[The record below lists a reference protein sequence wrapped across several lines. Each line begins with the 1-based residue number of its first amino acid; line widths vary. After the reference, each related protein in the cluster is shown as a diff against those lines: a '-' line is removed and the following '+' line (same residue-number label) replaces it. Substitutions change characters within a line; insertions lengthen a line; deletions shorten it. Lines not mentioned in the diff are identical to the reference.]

1 MNIIVTG
8 GAGFLGSE
16 IAAFLARS
24 GHEVWSYDHYV
35 IEHEVER
42 DGVRYMA
49 TPGDVLDVPHLY
61 KVVARVRPE
70 VVIHAAA
77 IVGPPAS
84 IVRPALVTN
93 VNING
98 SVNVFEAALMF
109 GVRRVVDISSEEI
122 YGPFAAPEIDEDHP
136 KAPNS
141 PYGVTKLTVEM
152 LAGQYIEHFGL
163 DYVAARVCWAF
174 GARYPRVRPPQSWLK
189 DAIAGRHTVVPNG
202 GDHRIDLT
210 YVDDVAEGIR
220 LLAEATTLQHRA
232 YHITS
237 GTAQTMRELAEAVK
251 ELMPDWT
258 YEMGPGFIEMG
269 PGFTAAPKGAMSNA
283 RARDELGFV
292 PQFSLADGL
301 RRNLEDLLAQG

>member
-1 MNIIVTG
+1 MNVLVTG

-16 IAAFLARS
+16 IAAFLARE
-24 GHEVWSYDHYV
+24 GHAVWSYDHYV
-35 IEHEVER
+35 IEHQVER
-42 DGVRYMA
+42 DGVTYTA

-61 KVVARVRPE
+61 KVFARVEPE
-70 VVIHAAA
+70 VVVHAAA
-77 IVGPPAS
+77 VVGPPAS

-122 YGPFAAPEIDEDHP
+122 YGPFTAPEIDEDHP

-152 LAGQYIEHFGL
+152 MAEQYIEHFGL
-163 DYVAARVCWAF
+163 DYVAARVCWAY

-189 DAIAGRHTVVPNG
+189 DALAGRHTVVPNG

-220 LLAEATTLQHRA
+220 LLAEAPVLAHRA

-237 GTAQTMRELAEAVK
+237 GVAQTMRELADAVQA
-251 ELMPDWT
+251 LMPDWT
-258 YEMGPGFIEMG
+258 YEMGPGLIEMG

-283 RARDELGFV
+283 RARADLGFA
-292 PQFSLADGL
+292 PRFTLAAGLARNLADL
-301 RRNLEDLLAQG
+301 RAQG